1 MPKRRVIVVLMAT
14 ACSIA
19 PALAQTSAP
28 PSSAGTPRNES
39 SLTPDPRSPAPMP
52 TPQAQPGPFLTQ
64 ANRYVRSSK
73 LIGVPVMGADITR
86 IGETE
91 ELLVD
96 TTGRVAGVVIGVGGF
111 LGIGEKRVAVPFD
124 KLLWNYGDAARSTA
138 PSASVTA
145 PVNPGPAPSASANAQ
160 AMPGA
165 QVGNDVLDAPDRRQ
179 SAAVS
184 PATGRATDTAPGHTG
199 AAGQAPATAPVL
211 NPDDDPVRAVVLMS
225 KADLENAP
233 AFDSGDRGRTNA
245 AGSDPASAP
254 RR

>member
-1 MPKRRVIVVLMAT
+1 MSRRVIVGLMAT

-28 PSSAGTPRNES
+28 PSGAGTPRNES
-39 SLTPDPRSPAPMP
+39 PLTPDPRSSAPMP

-73 LIGVPVMGADITR
+73 LIGVPVTGADITR
-86 IGETE
+86 IGEIE

-96 TTGRVAGVVIGVGGF
+96 TTGKVAGVVIGVGGF

-124 KLLWNYGDAARSTA
+124 KVLWNYSDAARSTA

-145 PVNPGPAPSASANAQ
+145 PANPGPAPSASGNAQ
-160 AMPGA
+160 TMPGA
-165 QVGNDVLDAPDRRQ
+165 QISNDVLDAPDRRQ

-184 PATGRATDTAPGHTG
+184 PTTGRATDTAAGQTG
-199 AAGQAPATAPVL
+199 AAGQGPATAPVL
-211 NPDDDPVRAVVLMS
+211 NPDGDPVRAVVLMS
-225 KADLENAP
+225 KADLQNAP
-233 AFDSGDRGRTNA
+233 AFDGDGRGRTA
-245 AGSDPASAP
+245 PTGSDPASAP

>member
-1 MPKRRVIVVLMAT
+1 MPKRRVIVGLMAT

-28 PSSAGTPRNES
+28 PSGAGTPRNES
-39 SLTPDPRSPAPMP
+39 PLTPDPRPPAPMP

-96 TTGRVAGVVIGVGGF
+96 TTGKVAGVVIGVGGF

-124 KLLWNYGDAARSTA
+124 KVLWNYGDPARSTA

-145 PVNPGPAPSASANAQ
+145 PANPGPAPSASANAQ

-165 QVGNDVLDAPDRRQ
+165 QVSNEVLDAPNRRQ
-179 SAAVS
+179 SAAVN
-184 PATGRATDTAPGHTG
+184 PATGRATDTAAGR
-199 AAGQAPATAPVL
+199 AGQAPATAPAL
-211 NPDDDPVRAVVLMS
+211 NPDGDPVRAVVLMS

-233 AFDSGDRGRTNA
+233 AFDAGNRGRANP
-245 AGSDPASAP
+245 AGPDPASAP